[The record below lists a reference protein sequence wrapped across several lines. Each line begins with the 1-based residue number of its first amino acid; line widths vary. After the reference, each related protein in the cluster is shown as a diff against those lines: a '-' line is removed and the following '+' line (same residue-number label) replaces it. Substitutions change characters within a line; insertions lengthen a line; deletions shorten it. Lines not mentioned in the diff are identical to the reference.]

1 MNFQLL
7 NTILTALDNDNN
19 STIYDLLLQ
28 TLQSCKP
35 SHSQHHTSLIM
46 RIPDVLNILSEQS
59 NGELE
64 VCAARV
70 AVATYQAEM
79 QSLIQLNTGFHFH
92 GATACLSQLENF
104 SIAQMGRKIE
114 SVAPNLWMLESS
126 SEEDIE

>member
-28 TLQSCKP
+28 TLRSREP
-35 SHSQHHTSLIM
+35 SHSQHRASLIT
-46 RIPDVLNILSEQS
+46 RIPDVLDILSEQS

-79 QSLIQLNTGFHFH
+79 QSLIQPNAGFHFH
-92 GATACLSQLENF
+92 GTTACLSQLENF
-104 SIAQMGRKIE
+104 SLGFTYLSPVVGVYSLFAFALLQE
-114 SVAPNLWMLESS
+114 CPA
-126 SEEDIE
+126 